1 MKNNANGPK
10 QRQISEEY
18 LAEGGVV
25 DGFVSRSR
33 IRKEIRVVNFVID
46 VNVKEN

>member
-10 QRQISEEY
+10 QRQTSEEY
-18 LAEGGVV
+18 LAEGIF

-33 IRKEIRVVNFVID
+33 IKKEIRVVNFVID